1 MIKHTELERGKNRLH
16 SFELGNVQDDTW
28 AEVLPTSVLN
38 SWFVGIPENWTTRE
52 ADCPSL
58 YGLAVIRQ
66 LTALLPIG
74 KHWGH
79 IAGNRKGERD
89 RPLGG
94 PNWFDLGL
102 TEEYRLDMPGRWP
115 RQFM

>member
-28 AEVLPTSVLN
+28 AEVFTDFSSQLLVCRYP
-38 SWFVGIPENWTTRE
+38 GDWTTCE

-58 YGLAVIRQ
+58 YGFAVIRQ
-66 LTALLPIG
+66 LTALLAIG
-74 KHWGH
+74 KHGGH